1 MELIDHIEVVTSEK
15 TKSAVI
21 WLHGFGA
28 DGHDFEAILPELH
41 LPQDAE
47 IKFIF
52 PHAPFRSLT
61 HGSDEKVRA
70 WYDIVPDPAGQ
81 EGKGITGSSLE
92 IRKFIEAEE
101 SRGIKSENIIL
112 AGFSQGGVIALHAGL
127 RYEKRLGGI
136 LALSTYL
143 DNYEA
148 PETEMSDANLAIPVM
163 LAHGK
168 YDQVIPVSRGATTRE
183 NLLRLGLDVRW
194 FDYHMDHEVC
204 EQEIIDIRAFF
215 LELL

>member
-1 MELIDHIEVVTSEK
+1 MSISPLNPKLFFRNPVLLESGNK
-15 TKSAVI
+15 PFSKKN
-21 WLHGFGA
+21 
-28 DGHDFEAILPELH
+28 DFEAILPELH

-52 PHAPFRSLT
+52 PHAPFRTLA

-70 WYDIVPDPAGQ
+70 WYDIVSDPAGQ
-81 EGKGITGSSLE
+81 EGKGITESSLE
-92 IRKFIEAEE
+92 IRKLIEAEE

-112 AGFSQGGVIALHAGL
+112 AGFSQGGVIALHTGL

-148 PETEMSDANLAIPVM
+148 TDKNLRNY
-163 LAHGK
+163 K
-168 YDQVIPVSRGATTRE
+168 
-183 NLLRLGLDVRW
+183 
-194 FDYHMDHEVC
+194 
-204 EQEIIDIRAFF
+204 
-215 LELL
+215 